1 MDIFANLYP
10 EYVCSRNAPLNCDR
24 PMETA
29 LEVKG
34 AKFCLDC
41 GFPAILPL
49 PCELKGQRGNYQ
61 VTSFEGMRGMG
72 RLYSGTK
79 VQTGEIVTIKEYLLP
94 NRCFNA
100 VETEH
105 VKATFVKVAGVSL
118 ADGRTQNF
126 RLIQTWEAIADEMG
140 ERCYTIEHN
149 PPNARTLGKYL
160 QENHEL
166 DSTKVREI
174 LNQTLQTLEFLHSQ
188 KLRLPGNKVQ
198 QGLTHGNLSLDSI
211 LIEVKTDREFYI
223 YLSDLALWEHLFIP
237 SSTNRS
243 TLTTSEDRDL
253 KSLAAV
259 AANIWAGTKID
270 LQNNDRWGETDPP
283 LQEFIRK
290 LAGERT
296 PFNNATT
303 ARKALLKLPKI
314 ELSTDFNSPASTI
327 ANSGSKKRKLA
338 IATGILSL
346 LLLSG
351 AAWYLL
357 SQKEQA
363 PAGHFPD
370 WYSLLGSFN
379 DVNSVPAE
387 TFSYTSE
394 KEGSWT
400 NVLKLTPQSDRTLQE
415 ILTKPKPDIA
425 AIFNYESI
433 ATPNLDSDS
442 KPIET
447 IRNSKN
453 GKNFAI
459 TSLTNSITDDLD
471 RQQISYDGL
480 LVYVAASKKDS
491 NLPKALKGQITLE
504 QLRQIYTGKLTNW
517 QQLGGKN
524 LPIKAYAPI
533 EIEALQLFKKLVLKN
548 NPTDVAFF
556 TTNSTTLSTEKTQQL
571 ILKEFDEGN
580 TGAIG
585 FGIMSKTWNQCS
597 GYPLA
602 LADGNKPPIQPLLRR
617 DGQPINPSVNLCDK
631 NNYID
636 IASFQTARYPLGYPV
651 FVVYPKDN
659 TLPPAGI
666 KFAELLKTRQGQCLL
681 SRVGL
686 IPLQP
691 MPDKYLKSNACK

>member
-10 EYVCSRNAPLNCDR
+10 EYACSRNAPLNCDR

-61 VTSFEGMRGMG
+61 VTRFEGVRGMG
-72 RLYSGTK
+72 RLYSGTQI
-79 VQTGEIVTIKEYLLP
+79 QTGEIVTIKEYLLP
-94 NRCFNA
+94 NRCFNVA
-100 VETEH
+100 ETQNI
-105 VKATFVKVAGVSL
+105 KATFTKVAGVSL

-126 RLIQTWEAIADEMG
+126 RLIQTWEAIADDMG
-140 ERCYTIEHN
+140 ERCYLIEQYL
-149 PPNARTLGKYL
+149 PNARNLGEYL
-160 QENHEL
+160 QANREL
-166 DSTKVREI
+166 DSTQVREI

-188 KLRLPGNKVQ
+188 KMRLPGNKTQ
-198 QGLTHGNLSLDSI
+198 QGLTHGNLNLDSI
-211 LIEVKTDREFYI
+211 LIEVKTEREFYI
-223 YLSDLALWEHLFIP
+223 YLSDLALWEYLFIP
-237 SSTNRS
+237 PSANKSTPIA
-243 TLTTSEDRDL
+243 SEDRDL
-253 KSLAAV
+253 KSLADI
-259 AANIWAGTKID
+259 AANIWLGRKVDIIND
-270 LQNNDRWGETDPP
+270 DRWGETDPP
-283 LQEFIRK
+283 LRDLIRK
-290 LAGERT
+290 LAGEGN
-296 PFNNATT
+296 PFQNATA
-303 ARKALLKLPKI
+303 ARKASLKLPKI
-314 ELSTDFNSPASTI
+314 ESTTSLDSVVGSI
-327 ANSGSKKRKLA
+327 ANPKSGRKKIVVTMA
-338 IATGILSL
+338 ILSL
-346 LLLSG
+346 LLLGG
-351 AAWYLL
+351 AVWYLL
-357 SQKEQA
+357 SRKEQA
-363 PAGHFPD
+363 PVGDFRL
-370 WYSLLGSFN
+370 WYSLLSSFD
-379 DVNSVPAE
+379 DVNSLPVG
-387 TFSYTSE
+387 TFSYTGE

-415 ILTKPKPDIA
+415 LLTKPKPDIA

-433 ATPNLDSDS
+433 ATLNLDSDS
-442 KPIET
+442 KPIEI

-453 GKNFAI
+453 QKNFAI
-459 TSLTNSITDDLD
+459 TSLTNNITDDLD
-471 RQQISYDGL
+471 RQQIAYDGL

-504 QLRQIYTGKLTNW
+504 QLRQIYTGKITNW
-517 QQLGGKN
+517 QQLGGNN
-524 LPIKAYAPI
+524 LPIKAYAPT

-548 NPTDVAFF
+548 DPTDVAFF

-571 ILKEFDEGN
+571 ILKEFDEGKN
-580 TGAIG
+580 GSIG

-602 LADGNKPPIQPLLRR
+602 LADGGKPPIQPLLRR

-636 IASFQTARYPLGYPV
+636 IASFQTVRYPLGYPV

-681 SRVGL
+681 SKVGL